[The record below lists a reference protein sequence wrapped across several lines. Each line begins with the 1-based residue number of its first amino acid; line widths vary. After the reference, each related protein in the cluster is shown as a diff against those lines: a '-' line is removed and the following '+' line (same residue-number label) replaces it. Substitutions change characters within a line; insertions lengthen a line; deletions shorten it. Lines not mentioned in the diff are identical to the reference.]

1 MKEQIFQGEN
11 LDAKRMKNYF
21 STLFSAE
28 KHPKI
33 PYFSAFLPYFGR
45 FWFHMKHSLIT
56 PLFHVKHIF

>member
-21 STLFSAE
+21 RPLFFSQ
-28 KHPKI
+28 KPSKI
-33 PYFSAFLPYFGR
+33 PCFTAFLPHFGR